1 MCIQYGFLKKNT
13 VVTFSVVQLA
23 LSSYCIVLAKS
34 SAAVRS
40 IADTQYSSAIAD
52 AQSTCSPCSRTCFDR
67 PNMAES
73 GPYKQPLM
81 WSMYIFLMSNPNEQP
96 NTTAPHGSSTSMQ
109 NMRSTGRSRIQ
120 IQLLPPYIHLNLTN
134 SAP

>member
-1 MCIQYGFLKKNT
+1 
-13 VVTFSVVQLA
+13 VVTFTVVQLA

-40 IADTQYSSAIAD
+40 IADIQYSSAIAD

-96 NTTAPHGSSTSMQ
+96 NTTAPHGDV
-109 NMRSTGRSRIQ
+109 
-120 IQLLPPYIHLNLTN
+120 LT
-134 SAP
+134 